1 MKRKWFS
8 KADFL
13 LILAVLFSV
22 GLLLLPQWLSDGEAV
37 VAEVTVN
44 GAAVKEIPLNQTDAK
59 QQYTLENGIV
69 LETENGSIRFS
80 ASDCPDAL
88 CVHTGAISRA
98 GEVAA
103 CVPNRTVV
111 VLKSGKGASV
121 DGITY

>member
-22 GLLLLPQWLSDGEAV
+22 GLLLLPQWLSDGETV

-44 GAAVKEIPLNQTDAK
+44 GASVKEIPLNQTDAK
-59 QQYTLENGIV
+59 QQYILENGIV

-103 CVPNRTVV
+103 CVPNKTVV
-111 VLKSGKGASV
+111 ALKNENGAAV

>member
-44 GAAVKEIPLNQTDAK
+44 GASVK
-59 QQYTLENGIV
+59 
-69 LETENGSIRFS
+69 
-80 ASDCPDAL
+80 
-88 CVHTGAISRA
+88 
-98 GEVAA
+98 
-103 CVPNRTVV
+103 
-111 VLKSGKGASV
+111 
-121 DGITY
+121 

>member
-8 KADFL
+8 KADGF
-13 LILAVLFSV
+13 LILAVLAAVAF
-22 GLLLLPQWLSDGEAV
+22 LLLPQWLSAGGDV
-37 VAEVTVN
+37 IAEVSVN
-44 GAAVKEIPLNQTDAK
+44 GVVTKEIPLNQTDAK
-59 QQYTLENGIV
+59 QQYILENGIV

-103 CVPNRTVV
+103 CVPNKTVV
-111 VLKSGKGASV
+111 ALKSENGAAV

>member
-8 KADFL
+8 KADAF
-13 LILAVLFSV
+13 LILAVLAAVVF
-22 GLLLLPQWLSDGEAV
+22 LLFPQWFSAESAV

-44 GAAVKEIPLNQTDAK
+44 GVVTKEIPLNKTGEK
-59 QQYTLENGIV
+59 QQYTLENGVV
-69 LETENGSIRFS
+69 LETENGLIRFS

-88 CVHTGAISRA
+88 CVHTGAISRN

-103 CVPNRTVV
+103 CVPNKTVV
-111 VLKSGKGASV
+111 VLKNEKGAAV

>member
-44 GAAVKEIPLNQTDAK
+44 GASVKEIPLNQTDAK

-80 ASDCPDAL
+80 ASD
-88 CVHTGAISRA
+88 
-98 GEVAA
+98 
-103 CVPNRTVV
+103 
-111 VLKSGKGASV
+111 
-121 DGITY
+121 

>member
-103 CVPNRTVV
+103 CVPNGTVV

>member
-44 GAAVKEIPLNQTDAK
+44 GASVKEIPLNQTDAK

-98 GEVAA
+98 GELAA

-111 VLKSGKGASV
+111 VLKSEKGASV

>member
-22 GLLLLPQWLSDGEAV
+22 GLLLLPQWLSDGETV

-44 GAAVKEIPLNQTDAK
+44 GASVKEIPLNQTDAK
-59 QQYTLENGIV
+59 QQYILENGIV

-103 CVPNRTVV
+103 CVPNKTVV
-111 VLKSGKGASV
+111 ALKSENGAAV